1 MCPDR
6 NVNHVPVHSGLGP
19 GFALGN
25 RESGLTLYVDGER
38 HFGKYHGRIES

>member
-25 RESGLTLYVDGER
+25 RESGLTLYVDGE
-38 HFGKYHGRIES
+38 GTLVSISGRIES